1 MGVKGVVS
9 NLKASADEASDRFPA
24 ISLDLIVAAYV
35 PSVDTSPVK
44 DTEVVD
50 AFNFLFSKPLKY
62 K

>member
-1 MGVKGVVS
+1 MGVNGVVS
-9 NLKASADEASDRFPA
+9 SLKASADEASDRFPA
-24 ISLDLIVAAYV
+24 ISLDFIVAAYV

-44 DTEVVD
+44 DTELVD